1 MTSFIK
7 KSPLLNDF
15 SNTLAQYCFC
25 IYMINIKFF
34 IVNENEICE
43 LNKQFVRIQKLYF
56 LF

>member
-43 LNKQFVRIQKLYF
+43 LNKQFVKIQKLYF